1 MLEVGHFL
9 AQFAAQSFRGS
20 MLCKLRGL
28 ESGKRRLTGLG
39 GMFFCIL
46 KFSWFREAIKV
57 LRVLV
62 FRVLQF
68 KYMSTT
74 A

>member
-1 MLEVGHFL
+1 MLEVGYFL

-20 MLCKLRGL
+20 MLCKLMGL
-28 ESGKRRLTGLG
+28 ESGERRLRGLG

-57 LRVLV
+57 LRVLG
-62 FRVLQF
+62 FWCF
-68 KYMSTT
+68 GFFS
-74 A
+74 